1 MPLILNSA
9 HKVAVMQENLASFGF
24 QIYVMFN
31 LCPFFPGIVFVCL
44 VKEQMMLGLISVD
57 SKCSFSYP

>member
-9 HKVAVMQENLASFGF
+9 HKAAVMQENLASFGF

-31 LCPFFPGIVFVCL
+31 LCPFFPGSVFVYL
-44 VKEQMMLGLISVD
+44 VKEQML
-57 SKCSFSYP
+57 